1 MSQQPQHRGRA
12 VDLRGAA
19 RVCVRVT
26 GAGHHEA
33 QGEDS
38 PRPPTACSS
47 PSRVNGKQASIR
59 SSWDVFST
67 EEDVLGRREKR
78 LDDKAS

>member
-1 MSQQPQHRGRA
+1 M
-12 VDLRGAA
+12 DLRGAA

-26 GAGHHEA
+26 GAGHREA